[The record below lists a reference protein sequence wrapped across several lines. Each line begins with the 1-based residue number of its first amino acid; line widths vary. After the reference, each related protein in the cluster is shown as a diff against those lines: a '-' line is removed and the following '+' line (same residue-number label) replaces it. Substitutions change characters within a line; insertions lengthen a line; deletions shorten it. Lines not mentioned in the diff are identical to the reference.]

1 MCVSV
6 EHLYSQHKLLSAP
19 QERGLVIGVGSKIKV
34 PLGSSY
40 WRHAGRGEWTSL
52 DLGAQK
58 GGEEGVPAATG
69 RGGGRRAAPARPFQ
83 GGLMHQTSIFRTIE
97 LVIFFLLN

>member
-1 MCVSV
+1 MCV
-6 EHLYSQHKLLSAP
+6 EHLCSRHKLLSAP

-52 DLGAQK
+52 DLEAQK
-58 GGEEGVPAATG
+58 GGEEGGP
-69 RGGGRRAAPARPFQ
+69 RGDWQRRREARGPSPSLSGGTHASNFNFPDD
-83 GGLMHQTSIFRTIE
+83 
-97 LVIFFLLN
+97 